1 MSLPYS
7 TATSGN
13 KALMDLQKVLAKFGC
28 QSFGT
33 MVDAEKGE
41 TAVVFRWRNREVSL
55 RASWTGY
62 ADAWMKENPYKH
74 RTRGTRDEYKQR
86 ALTQAKISV
95 CSILRDWVKGQV
107 VAVECGMM
115 SFEAAFMPHILL
127 KTGERVIDRFQTQGL
142 LSGPTEPIERA

>member
-1 MSLPYS
+1 MSLPYA

-13 KALMDLQKVLAKFGC
+13 KALLDLQKVLAKFGC

-41 TAVVFRWRNREVSL
+41 TAVQFRWRNREVSL
-55 RASWTGY
+55 RASWVGY
-62 ADAWMKENPYKH
+62 AEAWMKEHPYKY

-86 ALTQAKISV
+86 ALTQAQISV

-127 KTGERVIDRFQTQGL
+127 KTGERVIDRVQTQGL
-142 LSGPTEPIERA
+142 LSGPTESIERG